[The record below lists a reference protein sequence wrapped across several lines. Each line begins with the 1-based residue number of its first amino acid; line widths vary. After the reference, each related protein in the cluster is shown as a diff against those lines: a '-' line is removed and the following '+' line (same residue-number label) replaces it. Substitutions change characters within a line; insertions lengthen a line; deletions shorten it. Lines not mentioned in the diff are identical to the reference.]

1 MRTEEKELSE
11 ETLEVIERLCL
22 FDDDFMSLVFE
33 RNIEAT
39 EYLINTVLE
48 RDDLK
53 VIEVAGQREY
63 KNPYFGGRVVRV
75 DIYAMDA
82 DGKVYDIEV
91 QRSDA
96 GAVPERARFHSA
108 MVDVRMLK
116 GKQKFKEIKDS
127 YIIFITQNDV
137 VGKGLPL
144 YHIERMIR
152 ETKGE
157 FGDGSHIIYVN
168 GAYKN
173 DEDPIGR
180 LVHDFGCV
188 RPADMYSD
196 LLKEQVRYF
205 KETEGGR
212 TKMCEL
218 IENAAEKL
226 AVKMAEKLAEE
237 KAEKLAEEKAEKLAE
252 EKAEKLAEEKAEKL
266 AEEKAEKLAEE
277 KAEKLAE
284 EKAEKLAEEK
294 RRETIADNVKRLTK
308 NAKMT
313 VDAAFDILEVSE
325 KDREMI
331 LKVL

>member
-1 MRTEEKELSE
+1 MSAVSEGKEK
-11 ETLEVIERLCL
+11 VAVAKRI
-22 FDDDFMSLVFE
+22 D
-33 RNIEAT
+33 
-39 EYLINTVLE
+39 YNT
-48 RDDLK
+48 K
-53 VIEVAGQREY
+53 Y
-63 KNPYFGGRVVRV
+63 
-75 DIYAMDA
+75 
-82 DGKVYDIEV
+82 
-91 QRSDA
+91 S

-108 MVDVRMLK
+108 MVDVRMLR

-137 VGKGLPL
+137 MGKGFPL

-152 ETKGE
+152 ETKEE

-237 KAEKLAEEKAEKLAE
+237 K
-252 EKAEKLAEEKAEKL
+252 
-266 AEEKAEKLAEE
+266 
-277 KAEKLAE
+277 
-284 EKAEKLAEEK
+284 
-294 RRETIADNVKRLTK
+294 RMETIADNVKRLTK